1 MLSVGEVITTS
12 GFSEIILE
20 VLKRPIGVDMV
31 EKIIRIWTQAKM
43 LINSEV
49 ITTSGFFRSYFG
61 SPKKVLLDWA

>member
-1 MLSVGEVITTS
+1 MLIIGEIITTS

-20 VLKRPIGVDMV
+20 DLKGPVEVDMV
-31 EKIIRIWTQAKM
+31 EKIIRIWNQAKM
-43 LINSEV
+43 SIIGEV